1 MAAKHGS
8 FGKDRVTKSSEGYIS
23 EALAGGHGPSE
34 DIHDYHVDRPDQVI
48 KTAFA
53 MDNVHCALDIESSL
67 KDMGGIGGSPENL
80 KHSLTGT
87 SAVNEE
93 VGATGKVRHVI
104 IPHH

>member
-53 MDNVHCALDIESSL
+53 LDIESSL